1 MSSKN
6 YILLMSWWMGQFF
19 ILSTLDITSLK
30 YFPVRWVKNGISLGV
45 KFTFF
50 MNMSETAYF
59 HTACCSGRW
68 QFILSFFSLSC
79 YFLCILNIETWC
91 YILQTFSLILCIL
104 VFYKY
109 YRCFLFKLNINSFAV
124 VICISHYIM
133 LSIVLL
139 IKRPSLTCNY
149 KAFLYIFF

>member
-109 YRCFLFKLNINSFAV
+109 YRCFLFKLNINNNSMGKRTRWIA
-124 VICISHYIM
+124 ISQNNMPCENMQFHSY
-133 LSIVLL
+133 S
-139 IKRPSLTCNY
+139 
-149 KAFLYIFF
+149 